1 MTTSHRPQSLGL
13 LHHFDQLLR
22 LPSISSTNP
31 SIDMSNQPVVDY
43 LAEQLSDR
51 GFQCE
56 LMPCGQSANGEGAD
70 IAKPD
75 GNGNKVNLLA
85 TLGTGPGGLVLAGHT
100 DTVPMNPELWSVDP
114 LRMTER
120 DGKLYGLGSTDMKG
134 FFALILQAID
144 ELDVTALKQPLI
156 VLATA
161 DEETSM
167 SGAREL
173 AKAGRPKARY
183 AVIGEPT
190 GMRPIHAHKGVM
202 METIRLE
209 GRSGHSSDP
218 SLGINAMEAMHDV
231 IGELLV
237 VRREFQ
243 DRYRNPAF
251 TINHPTMNLGCIHGG
266 DNPNRICGRCEL
278 MPGMDIDETRLII
291 GNRLR
296 PVADRW
302 GVQFD
307 LSPLFPGVPAFEGPA
322 DGALALM
329 AEQLTG
335 HRAESVAFGTEA
347 PFLQQLGMETIVL
360 GPGDIDQAHQPDE
373 YLALDRVRPCVD
385 VLKELIGKYCLQ

>member
-1 MTTSHRPQSLGL
+1 MTTPHRPQSLGL

-43 LAEQLSDR
+43 LAEQLSAR

-56 LMPCGQSANGEGAD
+56 LMPCGQSANGNDSD

-134 FFALILQAID
+134 FFALIMQAID
-144 ELDVTALKQPLI
+144 ELNVTVLKQPLI

-202 METIRLE
+202 L
-209 GRSGHSSDP
+209 
-218 SLGINAMEAMHDV
+218 SL
-231 IGELLV
+231 
-237 VRREFQ
+237 
-243 DRYRNPAF
+243 
-251 TINHPTMNLGCIHGG
+251 IH
-266 DNPNRICGRCEL
+266 I
-278 MPGMDIDETRLII
+278 
-291 GNRLR
+291 
-296 PVADRW
+296 
-302 GVQFD
+302 
-307 LSPLFPGVPAFEGPA
+307 
-322 DGALALM
+322 
-329 AEQLTG
+329 
-335 HRAESVAFGTEA
+335 
-347 PFLQQLGMETIVL
+347 
-360 GPGDIDQAHQPDE
+360 
-373 YLALDRVRPCVD
+373 
-385 VLKELIGKYCLQ
+385 